1 MKICKS
7 LILFLLIINAIS
19 VFSQT
24 QTAGSFNSNLNVKDV
39 KAVLKAV
46 ADWQI
51 RTPLTHEPADWTNA
65 ALYAGMVEWAGIA
78 GNNSYYEWL
87 KDICTKTSWSYLVRS
102 EPLGKYHA
110 DDYFQVWK

>member
-7 LILFLLIINAIS
+7 LILFFLIINPIS

-24 QTAGSFNSNLNVKDV
+24 QISGSFKSDLNKTDV

-65 ALYAGMVEWAGIA
+65 ALYAGMESGQ
-78 GNNSYYEWL
+78 G
-87 KDICTKTSWSYLVRS
+87 
-102 EPLGKYHA
+102 
-110 DDYFQVWK
+110 